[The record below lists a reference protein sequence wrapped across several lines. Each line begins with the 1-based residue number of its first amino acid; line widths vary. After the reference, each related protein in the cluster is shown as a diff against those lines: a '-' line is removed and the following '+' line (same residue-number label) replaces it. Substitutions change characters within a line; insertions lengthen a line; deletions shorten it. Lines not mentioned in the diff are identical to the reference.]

1 MSSRRSRTRSAGN
14 LVKLMQ
20 LGTAV
25 PQVVSHRMARMA
37 LAGPV
42 LSARDQK
49 EFTAM
54 VVEKQVAFANAWFGM
69 ASETLLMQQRMMWA
83 CWSGRYPSASEVAHA
98 VAAKGIAP
106 IHRKAVSNAKRL
118 ARTRLK

>member
-1 MSSRRSRTRSAGN
+1 MSSRPTRTRSAN

-25 PQVVSHRMARMA
+25 PQVVSHRVARMA

-49 EFTAM
+49 EFTDM
-54 VVEKQVAFANAWFGM
+54 VVEKQVAFATAWFGM

-83 CWSGRYPSASEVAHA
+83 CWSGRYPSASEVAQA
-98 VAAKGIAP
+98 VAAKGLAP
-106 IHRKAVSNAKRL
+106 IHRKAVSNARRL